1 MSIRTV
7 SVTGQSESH
16 RRNNGA
22 VVDRDVALDNALE
35 HFELVNVVSHL
46 LRRAHFR
53 AEEIFSQRA
62 GHLGLTPRQ
71 KALLI
76 AAYRL
81 PGANQ
86 SELATQIALDRN
98 TFAEMLTR
106 MVAAGMLVRD
116 RDPGDARAKRIFIT
130 RRGIERLK
138 EIMPI
143 DKVVEAAVVDSLP
156 LEYRPL
162 FLKCLR
168 LMVGVDNDAAA
179 DSNNVITRRN

>member
-1 MSIRTV
+1 MSIRTL
-7 SVTGQSESH
+7 SDTEHSELP
-16 RRNNGA
+16 RRKSGA
-22 VVDRDVALDNALE
+22 VVDRDVALDKVLE
-35 HFELVNVVSHL
+35 DFELVNVVSHL

-76 AAYRL
+76 AAYRM

-130 RRGIERLK
+130 RRGIDLLK

-143 DKVVEAAVVDSLP
+143 DKTVEAAVVDTLP

-168 LMVGVDNDAAA
+168 LMVGVDNDPAAE
-179 DSNNVITRRN
+179 SNHVTTRRN